1 MSHTEQALPRRAGQQ
16 GLWVLVAVVM
26 SLALL
31 ASCGDD
37 DKDPTPNPTPDAG
50 QQEDAGTPDSGTPD
64 SGTPD
69 AGPQVCGP
77 TTVNCAEQ
85 TIDTLSLR
93 TVVNTGVVREEGTTS
108 GEFLTFVD
116 STAGGLNPTMSYTYL
131 RFTATGAEQVQI
143 HDHQAL
149 VSQDWDIAVRRYTMR
164 VNSGTSGPSCVSV
177 AKVAEGTPFAQV
189 AAVDSSW
196 TFETEKWWDDS
207 SGTCTLIPD
216 DSGLNGPKTAL
227 GAFWE
232 YPVRCV
238 QMTGQVFAV
247 RLADGRHV
255 KLEVMGYYEPAAQQT
270 CNETGAAP
278 TPSGSGSIRIKWAFL
293 P

>member
-77 TTVNCAEQ
+77 TSVNCSEQ
-85 TIDTLSLR
+85 TIDTLKLYN
-93 TVVNTGVVREEGTTS
+93 VLNTGEVREEGTTA
-108 GEFLTFVD
+108 GEFHTFVD
-116 STAGGLNPTMSYTYL
+116 STGGGLTPNQSYAYL
-131 RFTATGAEQVQI
+131 RFTPTGLTKVQL
-143 HDHQAL
+143 HDHEAL
-149 VSQDWDIAVRRYTMR
+149 ASEGWDIAVRRYTMR

-177 AKVAEGTPFAQV
+177 ATLPEGTTFASV
-189 AAVDSSW
+189 TSVDASL
-196 TFETEKWWDDS
+196 TFEKEKWWDDS
-207 SGTCTLIPD
+207 SGTCTLVPD

-227 GAFWE
+227 GAFWT

-238 QMTGQVFAV
+238 QMTGRVFIV
-247 RLADGRHV
+247 RLADGRNV
-255 KLEVMGYYEPAAQQT
+255 KLEVTGYYSPDVQAT
-270 CNETGAAP
+270 CNSTGAAP
-278 TPSGSGSIRIKWAFL
+278 APSGSGSIRIKWAFL